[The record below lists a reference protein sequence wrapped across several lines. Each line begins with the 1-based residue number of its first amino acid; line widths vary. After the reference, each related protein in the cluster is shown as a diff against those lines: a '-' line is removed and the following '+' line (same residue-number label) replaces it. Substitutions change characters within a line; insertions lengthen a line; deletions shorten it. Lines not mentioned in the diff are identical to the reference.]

1 MAKKQFKAESKRLL
15 DLMINSI
22 YTHKE
27 IFLREIISNAS
38 DAIDKL
44 CYLSLTDDKV
54 GLDRGDF
61 KIEITADKDAR
72 TLTVSDN
79 GIGMDKDELE
89 NNLGVI
95 ASSGSY
101 KFRQEAEQK
110 EDIDIIGQF
119 GVGFYSAFM
128 VADEITVVTKKY
140 GAETAYRWQSSGAD
154 GYTVAECEKDSVGTD
169 VIMHL
174 KADTDEEKYS
184 EYLDGYRLYEL
195 VKKYSDYIRYPI
207 RMLRPTRR
215 VKEGSDPEKPEYEY
229 VDEMTTVNSMVP
241 LWQRPRGEVTDEE
254 YEKFYQ
260 SIAHAFDKPQRVI
273 TASVEGA
280 VTYKAL
286 LFIPSQRPMDFYS
299 EGYEKGLQL
308 YSAGVMIMD
317 HCDALLPDYLRFVR
331 GVVDSPD
338 LSLNISRELLQHD
351 RQLKVIGN
359 SLEKKLRADLEK
371 LLRDDREGYEKFYE
385 NFGRA
390 IGFGIAGPDG
400 LSRKEALQ
408 DLLLFYSSTEKKLV
422 TLREYVDRMP
432 ESQKYIYYA
441 AGENVS
447 AIDHLPQTE
456 LLKDKNY
463 EILYLTGETDEF
475 VLQMLGKYADKEFR
489 SIVDG
494 ELDLGDEEEK
504 VLDEKPELMQFVKE
518 TLGDKIKEARASRR
532 LKTHPVCMTAG
543 EGLSFEMEKYFKNF
557 QMPTPVKADRILE
570 LNPDHPAVQAM
581 EAAMTSDRAKAE
593 LYAKILYDQALLI
606 AGLPLEDPSEYTD
619 LVAELM
625 K

>member
-1 MAKKQFKAESKRLL
+1 
-15 DLMINSI
+15 
-22 YTHKE
+22 
-27 IFLREIISNAS
+27 
-38 DAIDKL
+38 
-44 CYLSLTDDKV
+44 
-54 GLDRGDF
+54 
-61 KIEITADKDAR
+61 
-72 TLTVSDN
+72 
-79 GIGMDKDELE
+79 
-89 NNLGVI
+89 
-95 ASSGSY
+95 
-101 KFRQEAEQK
+101 
-110 EDIDIIGQF
+110 
-119 GVGFYSAFM
+119 
-128 VADEITVVTKKY
+128 
-140 GAETAYRWQSSGAD
+140 
-154 GYTVAECEKDSVGTD
+154 
-169 VIMHL
+169 MHL

-400 LSRKEALQ
+400 LSAARTPCRTCCCSIPRRRK
-408 DLLLFYSSTEKKLV
+408 SSPPCASMSTACRRARS
-422 TLREYVDRMP
+422 TSTTPRARTSP
-432 ESQKYIYYA
+432 
-441 AGENVS
+441 
-447 AIDHLPQTE
+447 P
-456 LLKDKNY
+456 
-463 EILYLTGETDEF
+463 LTT
-475 VLQMLGKYADKEFR
+475 Y
-489 SIVDG
+489 
-494 ELDLGDEEEK
+494 
-504 VLDEKPELMQFVKE
+504 
-518 TLGDKIKEARASRR
+518 RR
-532 LKTHPVCMTAG
+532 
-543 EGLSFEMEKYFKNF
+543 
-557 QMPTPVKADRILE
+557 
-570 LNPDHPAVQAM
+570 
-581 EAAMTSDRAKAE
+581 
-593 LYAKILYDQALLI
+593 
-606 AGLPLEDPSEYTD
+606 PSC
-619 LVAELM
+619 
-625 K
+625 